1 MKSLQDLNSV
11 LFEQIDK
18 LMIDDNFN
26 DDNGKFS
33 QKLFDAEIRKT
44 EQIINL
50 SKQVCDVSNLQLNAV
65 KVAAEWNVKRQ
76 ELPALLGITPP
87 VEDNK

>member
-33 QKLFDAEIRKT
+33 QNLFDTEIRKT

-65 KVAAEWNVKRQ
+65 KVAAEWNVKTQ
-76 ELPALLGITPP
+76 ELPTLLGLNPP
-87 VEDNK
+87 AEENK

>member
-18 LMIDDNFN
+18 LMVDDNFN
-26 DDNGKFS
+26 DDNGNFS

-65 KVAAEWNVKRQ
+65 KVAAEWNVKPQ
-76 ELPALLGITPP
+76 ELPTLLGLTPP

>member
-18 LMIDDNFN
+18 LMVDDNFN
-26 DDNGKFS
+26 DDNGQFS

-50 SKQVCDVSNLQLNAV
+50 SKQVCDVSTLQLNAV
-65 KVAAEWNVKRQ
+65 RVAAEWNVKPQ

>member
-18 LMIDDNFN
+18 LMVDDNFN

-65 KVAAEWNVKRQ
+65 KVAAEWNIKLH
-76 ELPALLGITPP
+76 ELPTLLGLNPP
-87 VEDNK
+87 AEENK

>member
-33 QKLFDAEIRKT
+33 QNLFDVEIRKT

-65 KVAAEWNVKRQ
+65 KVAAEWNVKHK

>member
-26 DDNGKFS
+26 DDNGNFS

-50 SKQVCDVSNLQLNAV
+50 SKQVCDVSSLQLNAV
-65 KVAAEWNVKRQ
+65 RVAAEWNVKHK

>member
-18 LMIDDNFN
+18 LMVDDNFN

-65 KVAAEWNVKRQ
+65 KVAAEWNVKHQ

-87 VEDNK
+87 VEESK